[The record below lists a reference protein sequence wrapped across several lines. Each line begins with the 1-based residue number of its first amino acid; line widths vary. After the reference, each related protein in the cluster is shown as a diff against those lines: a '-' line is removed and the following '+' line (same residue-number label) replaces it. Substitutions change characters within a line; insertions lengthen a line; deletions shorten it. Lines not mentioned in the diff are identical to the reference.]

1 MIKAISVKIFLL
13 KNKSLKQKIERAIL
27 NINKEIINF
36 ETLIDPYQLN
46 KNIRKKFD
54 FPSILY
60 NNTNYL

>member
-46 KNIRKKFD
+46 KNIRKK
-54 FPSILY
+54 S
-60 NNTNYL
+60 